1 MNYSVQKDISIG
13 SRMKHQGYVVLL
25 KKCVSFYLNNLF
37 RLHEVTTFTPCEDNL
52 NMIDNY
58 VKSKHMSMIWKWVM
72 TMWTWRWW
80 RKHIGDDDVN
90 TGDND
95 VNTGEDNVNTGEDW

>member
-25 KKCVSFYLNNLF
+25 KKCVSFYLKNLF

-58 VKSKHMSMIWKWVM
+58 VKLC
-72 TMWTWRWW
+72 
-80 RKHIGDDDVN
+80 DDDIKTHV
-90 TGDND
+90 ND
-95 VNTGEDNVNTGEDW
+95 VKMGDVNDVKMGDDNVNMAMMT